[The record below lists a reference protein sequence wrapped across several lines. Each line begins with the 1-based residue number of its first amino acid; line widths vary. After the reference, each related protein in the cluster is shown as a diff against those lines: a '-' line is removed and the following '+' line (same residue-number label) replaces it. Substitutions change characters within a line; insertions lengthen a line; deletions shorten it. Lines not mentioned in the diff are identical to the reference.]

1 METALRPKPS
11 NEHQPNERS
20 TGAASSRGTMDQS
33 KKKFLKNM
41 VGFSMMT
48 WISFIL
54 GFISSPIA
62 TRLFVP
68 EELAKFNLFS
78 TYGSLIASI
87 CYLGLDQT
95 FVRFFREPPGKASR
109 KGLYTFCTLVPLGFS
124 IVLSLILS
132 FFWRSLS
139 VQIMGTESRG
149 VFVQLCI
156 FSFFLVLFR
165 FLSLSYRMEQN
176 ARLYTIQGVCHVVVT
191 KLAYLAVGFGDAT
204 GQTAIGVLTVLMG
217 LFCLVCLRLQ
227 RSRFDVRFSREID
240 RPFLREISRF
250 ALPLAPLSMLNWFNT
265 NANSVVLRNLM
276 GLSEN
281 AIYSSALGLAATIN
295 IIQTGFN
302 AYYAPYVLEHYQDD
316 STRFFTI
323 HRLMACLLSLFGLG
337 ITLFQT
343 PVFLLLGKSYR
354 SSVVF
359 FPFLFLSPIC
369 YCLGETTGMGINIA
383 KKTHWTTII
392 YLFSAVVNIALCF
405 LLIPSQGMAGAAMAS
420 AFSAILT
427 LLFRTLVGERYYR
440 MLETKRYLLYPI
452 VLMLLA
458 SFGNL
463 WLTGLPKY
471 LLLTLLLAVSVFLF
485 RREIATLWRTV
496 KEIFTARRSKA
507 QGGNA

>member
-1 METALRPKPS
+1 
-11 NEHQPNERS
+11 
-20 TGAASSRGTMDQS
+20 
-33 KKKFLKNM
+33 
-41 VGFSMMT
+41 MMT
-48 WISFIL
+48 WISFLL
-54 GFISSPIA
+54 GFLSSPIA

-68 EELAKFNLFS
+68 EELAKFNMFS
-78 TYGSLIASI
+78 TYGSLIASV
-87 CYLGLDQT
+87 CYLGLDQAY
-95 FVRFFREPPGKASR
+95 VRFFREPPGKSTR
-109 KGLYTFCTLVPLGFS
+109 KSLYTFCTLVPLAFS
-124 IVLSLILS
+124 LVAALVLS

-139 VQIMGTESRG
+139 VQVMGTESRS
-149 VFVQLCI
+149 VFVQLCL

-176 ARLYTIQGVCHVVVT
+176 AKLYTIQGVCHVVVT
-191 KLAYLAVGFGDAT
+191 KLAYLAVGFDDAR
-204 GQTAIGVLTVLMG
+204 GQTAILVLTVLMA
-217 LFCLVCLRLQ
+217 LFCLGCLWLQ
-227 RSRFDVRFSREID
+227 RSRFDVHFARVID
-240 RPFLREISRF
+240 RPFVQEVSHF
-250 ALPLAPLSMLNWFNT
+250 ALPLAPLAMLSWFNS

-323 HRLMACLLSLFGLG
+323 HRLMACLLCLFGLG
-337 ITLFQT
+337 ITLLQT

-354 SSVVF
+354 SSVIF

-405 LLIPSQGMAGAAMAS
+405 LLIPSQGMTGAAMAS

-427 LLFRTLVGERYYR
+427 LLFRTLVGERYYK
-440 MLETKRYLLYPI
+440 MLETKRYLIYPI

-463 WLTGLPKY
+463 WLTGAAKY
-471 LLLTLLLAVSVFLF
+471 LLLTLLLAVSLFLF
-485 RREIATLWRTV
+485 RLEIATLWRTV
-496 KEIFTARRSKA
+496 KEIFTVRRSKA
-507 QGGNA
+507 TGGNA

>member
-1 METALRPKPS
+1 
-11 NEHQPNERS
+11 
-20 TGAASSRGTMDQS
+20 MDQS

>member
-1 METALRPKPS
+1 
-11 NEHQPNERS
+11 
-20 TGAASSRGTMDQS
+20 MDQLPAGLY
-33 KKKFLKNM
+33 FL
-41 VGFSMMT
+41 
-48 WISFIL
+48 
-54 GFISSPIA
+54 PIA

-68 EELAKFNLFS
+68 EELAKFNMFS
-78 TYGSLIASI
+78 TYGSLIASV
-87 CYLGLDQT
+87 CYLGLDQAY
-95 FVRFFREPPGKASR
+95 VRFFREPPGKSTR
-109 KGLYTFCTLVPLGFS
+109 KSLYTFCTLVPLAFS
-124 IVLSLILS
+124 LVAALVLS

-139 VQIMGTESRG
+139 VQVMGTESRS
-149 VFVQLCI
+149 VFVQLCL

-176 ARLYTIQGVCHVVVT
+176 AKLYTIQGVCHVVVT
-191 KLAYLAVGFGDAT
+191 KLAYLAVGFGDAR
-204 GQTAIGVLTVLMG
+204 GQTAILVLTVLMA
-217 LFCLVCLRLQ
+217 LFCLGCLWLQ
-227 RSRFDVRFSREID
+227 RSRFDGHFAREID
-240 RPFLREISRF
+240 RPFVQEVSHF
-250 ALPLAPLSMLNWFNT
+250 ALPLAPLAMLSWFNS

-323 HRLMACLLSLFGLG
+323 HRLMACLLCLFGLG
-337 ITLFQT
+337 ITLLQT

-354 SSVVF
+354 SSVIF

-405 LLIPSQGMAGAAMAS
+405 LLIPSQGMTGAAMAS

-427 LLFRTLVGERYYR
+427 LLFRTLVGERYYK
-440 MLETKRYLLYPI
+440 MLETKRYLIYPI

-463 WLTGLPKY
+463 WLTGAAKY
-471 LLLTLLLAVSVFLF
+471 LLLTLLLAVSLFLF

-496 KEIFTARRSKA
+496 KEIFTVRRSKA
-507 QGGNA
+507 TGGNA

>member
-1 METALRPKPS
+1 
-11 NEHQPNERS
+11 
-20 TGAASSRGTMDQS
+20 MDQS

-48 WISFIL
+48 WISFLL

-68 EELAKFNLFS
+68 EELAKFNMFS
-78 TYGSLIASI
+78 TYGSLIASV
-87 CYLGLDQT
+87 CYLGLDQAY
-95 FVRFFREPPGKASR
+95 VRFFREPPGKSTR
-109 KGLYTFCTLVPLGFS
+109 KSLYTFCTLVPLAFS
-124 IVLSLILS
+124 LVAALVLS

-139 VQIMGTESRG
+139 VQVMGTESRS
-149 VFVQLCI
+149 VFVQLCL

-176 ARLYTIQGVCHVVVT
+176 AKLYTIQGVCHVVVT
-191 KLAYLAVGFGDAT
+191 KLAYLAVGFGDAR
-204 GQTAIGVLTVLMG
+204 GQTAILVLTVLMA
-217 LFCLVCLRLQ
+217 LFCLACLWLQ
-227 RSRFDVRFSREID
+227 RSRLDVHFAREID
-240 RPFLREISRF
+240 RPFVQEVSHF
-250 ALPLAPLSMLNWFNT
+250 ALPLAPLAMLSWFNS

-316 STRFFTI
+316 STRFFPI
-323 HRLMACLLSLFGLG
+323 HRLMACLLCLFGLG
-337 ITLFQT
+337 ITLLQT

-354 SSVVF
+354 SSVIF

-405 LLIPSQGMAGAAMAS
+405 LLIPSQGMTGAAMAS

-427 LLFRTLVGERYYR
+427 LLFRTLVGERYYK
-440 MLETKRYLLYPI
+440 MLETKRYLIYPI

-463 WLTGLPKY
+463 WLTGAAKY
-471 LLLTLLLAVSVFLF
+471 LLMTLLLAVSLFLF

-496 KEIFTARRSKA
+496 KEIFTVRRSKA
-507 QGGNA
+507 TGGNA